1 MLNKY
6 NIVGTGSEFTY
17 LRLNPAYS
25 VIELEIARS
34 FDTDPDPKRLV
45 VQVFEYPVGS
55 IAYYIRMSAH
65 YIRRNRVESDL
76 YPNQSKWGIHWYNS
90 HERHHRFG
98 RVLLLSRIHLPP
110 CRARGEMAI
119 EDVDSV
125 VFTPN
130 IQFLIIGRKR
140 G

>member
-1 MLNKY
+1 MRPD
-6 NIVGTGSEFTY
+6 II
-17 LRLNPAYS
+17 YS
-25 VIELEIARS
+25 VIGPEIAQS
-34 FDTDPDPKRLV
+34 FDTNPYQEEFVD
-45 VQVFEYPVGS
+45 QVFEYPVGS